1 MSRAVLDEWG
11 MVLLGARFDP
21 TTQDIGHINGSL
33 WDVVE
38 VLRRWFESHGNR
50 IGVERIPGGL
60 PDGLAEMKYL
70 RVAPDKVLVVETA
83 DPSWSAVLINGIN
96 GTGPAGAL
104 SNAVTLAGMRG
115 CYAVFRPDFRAP
127 ANERD
132 LESPGARHFSVVWPD
147 ADAERGY
154 GKRYVAAQRESGSRW
169 VFQQFGEP
177 LDFEDTDAYLSRRI
191 RDRLTPT
198 MLVDYCAALG
208 LRPFDDAFYTGP
220 CVMLRLDN
228 PRIVPAGLVRYPYKE
243 FQEERGW
250 GPQAW
255 ARRAQLRIPR
265 RRAI

>member
-1 MSRAVLDEWG
+1 
-11 MVLLGARFDP
+11 MVLLGARFEP
-21 TTQDIGHINGSL
+21 TTHDVGFVNGEVGEVAAVLRSWYESNGSR
-33 WDVVE
+33 VRV
-38 VLRRWFESHGNR
+38 RSIR
-50 IGVERIPGGL
+50 GGL
-60 PDGLAEMKYL
+60 ESGLSRMDYL
-70 RVAPDKVLVVETA
+70 RPSSDRILVVGTA
-83 DPSWSAVLINGIN
+83 ARGWSAVLANGIG
-96 GTGPAGAL
+96 GTDPGGKVR
-104 SNAVTLAGMRG
+104 NAVRMGGMRG
-115 CYAVFRPDFRAP
+115 FYTVFRPDFRAP

-220 CVMLRLDN
+220 CVMLHLDN

-255 ARRAQLRIPR
+255 ARRAQLRVPR
-265 RRAI
+265 RRAM